1 MHTAFQTGI
10 ANVDWPYLLQF
21 GVLFPMIYPTI
32 YVAIS
37 YRARRRVRKMQQ
49 IMMREQGKA
58 QQQKTRACKIDID
71 SVVWLCSA
79 EKVELKSNNNR

>member
-49 IMMREQGKA
+49 IMLKEQGKV
-58 QQQKTRACKIDID
+58 QSLKGRAGKIDID
-71 SVVWLCSA
+71 SAVWLCSSK
-79 EKVELKSNNNR
+79 KVEFKSSNNK